1 MVFHQSWYTDSTP
14 YYGLPGPVGSVPA
27 YLSNLISTPSFL
39 FNAPQPPWT
48 SRYPDVTHAHLYALG
63 ILFHIPLCLGNPWSF
78 FFFQSCLKY
87 NFLAE
92 AFLEP
97 LNGNQ
102 FSLGRQS
109 FLGPCVPNCRPFFHP
124 LFHPGHFSGLFMQLV
139 ILRGNIVMTIQEKSR
154 LPYYFLEK
162 AVGLWPCSSHL
173 QDTSSRY
180 GASIWTTTSPPG
192 TWNNT
197 TLLIIMLFNGPW
209 VISCFALNH

>member
-1 MVFHQSWYTDSTP
+1 MASQVLPTSPISFPLPASYSMP
-14 YYGLPGPVGSVPA
+14 LSLPGLPGILTLFMLTFMHWIFS
-27 YLSNLISTPSFL
+27 STFPF
-39 FNAPQPPWT
+39 AWVT
-48 SRYPDVTHAHLYALG
+48 PDL
-63 ILFHIPLCLGNPWSF
+63 

-87 NFLAE
+87 NFLTE

-97 LNGNQ
+97 LDENQ

-124 LFHPGHFSGLFMQLV
+124 LFHPGHFSGLSMQLV
-139 ILRGNIVMTIQEKSR
+139 ILRGNIAMTIQEKSR

-162 AVGLWPCSSHL
+162 AVGLCPCSSHL

-197 TLLIIMLFNGPW
+197 ALLIIMLFNGP
-209 VISCFALNH
+209 